1 VPPSDRVVG
10 GLVALLSLRVITR
23 PRSPG
28 AIIPNTAGSGT
39 GWESDQSIPLFETTA
54 WSPVANSW
62 PWLSRTS
69 AKPSQVSAFPKSADE
84 SDFPA
89 P

>member
-62 PWLSRTS
+62 PWVVANLGETVAGQRI
-69 AKPSQVSAFPKSADE
+69 PE
-84 SDFPA
+84 IRG
-89 P
+89 